1 MYSEN
6 EFLRLSSL
14 RNFSYCR
21 HLWALKDLE
30 DYWSDNYYTTK
41 GHLNHQKT
49 DNPFIEDKRKDILI
63 VRSLHTSSKHLGLHG
78 ILDTVE
84 FIKNDN
90 GILLAKHPGK
100 WIPHVVEYKESKT
113 NQGIEDIMQ
122 TVAQTICLEETF
134 QCTINCCYI
143 YYRKTNQKIKIIID
157 NGLRTQVQQL
167 SNEMHSYYN
176 NNTIDSPHYSKK
188 CKGCTFFNICN
199 PKWPHNVS
207 QYMTKQLT
215 NATSQLL

>member
-14 RNFSYCR
+14 RNFSYCK

-49 DNPFIEDKRKDILI
+49 DNPFVEDKRKDTLI
-63 VRSLHTSSKHLGLHG
+63 VRSLHTSSKRLGLQG

-90 GILLAKHPGK
+90 GITLAKHSGK
-100 WIPHVVEYKESKT
+100 WIPHIVEYKESKT
-113 NQGIEDIMQ
+113 GQGTEDVMQ
-122 TVAQTICLEETF
+122 TIAQVICLEETF
-134 QCTINCCYI
+134 QCTIDYCYI
-143 YYRKTNQKIKIIID
+143 YYRKTNQKIKILITD
-157 NGLRTQVQQL
+157 DLRTQVQQL
-167 SNEMHSYYN
+167 SDTMHNYYCQQH
-176 NNTIDSPHYSKK
+176 IEPAHYSKK

-199 PKWPHNVS
+199 PKWHHNVP
-207 QYMTKQLT
+207 QYISKQLADT
-215 NATSQLL
+215 TSQLL

>member
-63 VRSLHTSSKHLGLHG
+63 VRSLHTSSKQF
-78 ILDTVE
+78 ILTL
-84 FIKNDN
+84 IKV
-90 GILLAKHPGK
+90 K
-100 WIPHVVEYKESKT
+100 V
-113 NQGIEDIMQ
+113 
-122 TVAQTICLEETF
+122 ICL
-134 QCTINCCYI
+134 
-143 YYRKTNQKIKIIID
+143 
-157 NGLRTQVQQL
+157 
-167 SNEMHSYYN
+167 
-176 NNTIDSPHYSKK
+176 
-188 CKGCTFFNICN
+188 
-199 PKWPHNVS
+199 
-207 QYMTKQLT
+207 
-215 NATSQLL
+215 LL